1 MQNQLEPSARYAWPS
16 HCCSSC
22 CSCTEGRGCL
32 GNGQEP
38 FAPGETRPSAF
49 SDDRVID
56 QISDTRSQGCTD
68 LQSLI
73 MCLGLWCYSMQVL
86 RQYTAVP
93 ATAHDAF
100 ACAGCVLRWSVQRP
114 AILLVCQASCE
125 WQGMQMSLQNGCLV
139 LLMQALLWLLFCIL
153 CRRRGV
159 LLMPFWPQAPQLSCI
174 LYTCRFI
181 FHGRYWDQVLSERRW
196 KYYGHNANSQGYRSQ
211 GPVH

>member
-1 MQNQLEPSARYAWPS
+1 MHLICFLWSRRGLCSRSMISAYAILSLVVGTLRKVCACSDFTVSAVTWSVSSAKVLLSIIVVAMQNQLEPSARYAWSS

-38 FAPGETRPSAF
+38 FAPGETHPSAF
-49 SDDRVID
+49 SDDHVID

-100 ACAGCVLRWSVQRP
+100 ACAGCVLR
-114 AILLVCQASCE
+114 
-125 WQGMQMSLQNGCLV
+125 
-139 LLMQALLWLLFCIL
+139 
-153 CRRRGV
+153 
-159 LLMPFWPQAPQLSCI
+159 
-174 LYTCRFI
+174 
-181 FHGRYWDQVLSERRW
+181 
-196 KYYGHNANSQGYRSQ
+196 
-211 GPVH
+211 